1 MVGHIERK
9 RLRLRYK
16 ERLGGKQILYLL
28 DLLQKRV
35 LLQSSFAIVT
45 EMMYPNVISDIPW
58 KRNLRS

>member
-16 ERLGGKQILYLL
+16 ERLGGKQILHLL
-28 DLLQKRV
+28 DLVQGLFQG
-35 LLQSSFAIVT
+35 SFAIVT
-45 EMMYPNVISDIPW
+45 EMMYPNIISDIPW